1 MRRILAC
8 ENLRRLRVKRS
19 QDAEVRTQPLSQIHG
34 NGHYWREDLW
44 RLSYTESCM
53 ADGFE
58 QRLELK
64 SRFCSVPKR
73 ILIADDHESV
83 LRRIRAMLQD
93 DPVWE
98 ICGDAVDGREAVE
111 KAAKLEP
118 DLVILDFAM
127 PRLNGLQAAS
137 EIRKLLPGVPIVMFT
152 LYGSQIKVESQKQCI
167 FRVVDKTKSQ
177 TLVPALKELLGMGL
191 PEGAAA
197 PIHREH

>member
-1 MRRILAC
+1 
-8 ENLRRLRVKRS
+8 
-19 QDAEVRTQPLSQIHG
+19 
-34 NGHYWREDLW
+34 
-44 RLSYTESCM
+44 M
-53 ADGFE
+53 ADDFE
-58 QRLELK
+58 QRLESK
-64 SRFCSVPKR
+64 SRCCSVPKR

-83 LRRIRAMLQD
+83 LRRIHALLQD
-93 DPVWE
+93 DPILE

-152 LYGSQIKVESQKQCI
+152 LYGSQIKAENQKQGI

-177 TLVPALKELLGMGL
+177 TLVPALKEMLGTGL

>member
-1 MRRILAC
+1 MPRILAC
-8 ENLRRLRVKRS
+8 ENLRRLRVKRF
-19 QDAEVRTQPLSQIHG
+19 QDAQVRTPPLVRFTETDAIG
-34 NGHYWREDLW
+34 AKLG

-93 DPVWE
+93 DPVLE

-152 LYGSQIKVESQKQCI
+152 LYGSQIKAEGQKQGI

-177 TLVPALKELLGMGL
+177 TLVPALKELLGTGL

>member
-1 MRRILAC
+1 
-8 ENLRRLRVKRS
+8 
-19 QDAEVRTQPLSQIHG
+19 
-34 NGHYWREDLW
+34 
-44 RLSYTESCM
+44 M

-64 SRFCSVPKR
+64 SRFCSVHKR

-83 LRRIRAMLQD
+83 LRRIRAMLQG
-93 DPVWE
+93 DPVLE
-98 ICGDAVDGREAVE
+98 ICGDAVDGREAIE

-127 PRLNGLQAAS
+127 PRLN
-137 EIRKLLPGVPIVMFT
+137 VMFT
-152 LYGSQIKVESQKQCI
+152 LYGSQIKTESQKQGI
-167 FRVVDKTKSQ
+167 SRVVNKTESQ

-191 PEGAAA
+191 PEGAAV

>member
-1 MRRILAC
+1 MGRLPPLA
-8 ENLRRLRVKRS
+8 RRL
-19 QDAEVRTQPLSQIHG
+19 G
-34 NGHYWREDLW
+34 
-44 RLSYTESCM
+44 RLSYIESCM

-58 QRLELK
+58 QRLKSK

-83 LRRIRAMLQD
+83 LRRIHAMLQG

-152 LYGSQIKVESQKQCI
+152 LYGSQIKAESQKQGI

-191 PEGAAA
+191 PEGTAA

>member
-1 MRRILAC
+1 
-8 ENLRRLRVKRS
+8 
-19 QDAEVRTQPLSQIHG
+19 
-34 NGHYWREDLW
+34 
-44 RLSYTESCM
+44 M
-53 ADGFE
+53 ADGFA

-64 SRFCSVPKR
+64 FRFCSVPKR

-98 ICGDAVDGREAVE
+98 ICGDAVDGREAIE

-127 PRLNGLQAAS
+127 PRLNGLHAAS

-152 LYGSQIKVESQKQCI
+152 LYGSQIKAESQKQGI
-167 FRVVDKTKSQ
+167 SRVVDKTESQ
-177 TLVPALKELLGMGL
+177 TLVPALKELLGQ
-191 PEGAAA
+191 
-197 PIHREH
+197 R